1 MKDDEEQIWKDRR
14 SKKRDFGKTNGWN
27 LRLIEI
33 LFKINLVGYVIILVL
48 EQTGLL
54 PTGYTGGTGSMNGT
68 YLFWFMVFLYWLLR
82 NRVDR
87 YLF

>member
-1 MKDDEEQIWKDRR
+1 MKDDEEQFWKVRE
-14 SKKRDFGKTNGWN
+14 KKQENRDFGKSHGWN
-27 LRLIEI
+27 LRLMGI

-68 YLFWFMVFLYWLLR
+68 YLFCFMVFLPFIFFSML
-82 NRVDR
+82 
-87 YLF
+87 

>member
-1 MKDDEEQIWKDRR
+1 MND
-14 SKKRDFGKTNGWN
+14 KKNRDFGKSHGWN

-33 LFKINLVGYVIILVL
+33 LFKINLVGYVIIMVL
-48 EQTGLL
+48 EYTDLL

-68 YLFWFMVFLYWLLR
+68 FLSCFMVFLYWLLR
-82 NRVDR
+82 NKVDR

>member
-1 MKDDEEQIWKDRR
+1 MKPDETQIWKDRR
-14 SKKRDFGKTNGWN
+14 SKKRDFGKSHGCNW
-27 LRLIEI
+27 RLIKI

-68 YLFWFMVFLYWLLR
+68 FLFCFMVFLYWLLR
-82 NRVDR
+82 NKVDR